1 MDTLTVREQIVET
14 VHKLF
19 IYTDSMDWNKLQD
32 EVFTDSVLFDMSSL
46 GNEAKVTSAK
56 SICETWESGF
66 AGLTAV
72 NHLAGNLLVSV
83 NDEQADVF
91 AYATATHYKSSAT
104 QGKTR
109 EFIGTYDLHLIQT
122 DKGWRID
129 QFKYNLKFM
138 NGNLEL
144 N

>member
-1 MDTLTVREQIVET
+1 MSTLTIREQIIET
-14 VHKLF
+14 VHRLF
-19 IYTDSMDWNKLQD
+19 IYTDTRDWNKLQN
-32 EVFTDSVLFDMSSL
+32 EVFTESVLFDMSSL
-46 GNEAKVTSAK
+46 GSEAKITSAK

-66 AGLTAV
+66 AGLTSV
-72 NHLAGNLLVSV
+72 NHLAGNLLVSIKD
-83 NDEQADVF
+83 NQADVF

-104 QGKTR
+104 MGKTR

-129 QFKYNLKFM
+129 KFKYNLKFM

>member
-14 VHKLF
+14 VHRLF
-19 IYTDSMDWNKLQD
+19 IYTDSMEWQKLQD
-32 EVFTDSVLFDMSSL
+32 EVFTESVLFDMSSL
-46 GNEAKVTSAK
+46 GNEAKVISAK
-56 SICETWESGF
+56 SICETWKSGF

-83 NDEQADVF
+83 KDDQADVF

-109 EFIGTYDLHLIQT
+109 EFVGTYDLHIIHT
-122 DKGWRID
+122 EKGWRID
-129 QFKYNLKFM
+129 KFKYNLKFM

>member
-1 MDTLTVREQIVET
+1 MSTLTIREQIVEI

-19 IYTDSMDWNKLQD
+19 IYTDSRNWNNLQQ
-32 EVFTDSVLFDMSSL
+32 EVFTESVFFDMSSL
-46 GNEAKVTSAK
+46 GSEAKVTTAK

-66 AGLTAV
+66 AGLDAV

-83 NDEQADVF
+83 KDPEAEVF

-104 QGKTR
+104 MGKTR
-109 EFIGTYDLHLIQT
+109 EFVGTYELHLTKT

-129 QFKYNLKFM
+129 QFKYNLRFM

-144 N
+144 T